1 MNTTTPV
8 TIVGAAAL
16 LGEGP
21 VWDPVGRALWFV
33 DIKQL
38 RLHRFTPASGRFES
52 WTAPAQPGWIFPVDE
67 QSLIVGLQTGI
78 HRFVPGDN
86 SFTFLADPE
95 PDLPGNRLND
105 ATVAPNGAIWFG
117 TMDDAA
123 TAPTGRL
130 YSFDGAVTSQPVDP
144 VAISNGPAFSPD
156 GGTLYYVD
164 TLGCVIWAIEVIHGR
179 LGEKRL
185 FVRIEPGTGL
195 PDGPTVD
202 AQGCVWVGLFG
213 GWCVRRYS
221 PGGALLEEVRFP
233 VANITKIAF
242 GGDDLRTVYATT
254 ASVGLDA
261 AALAAQP
268 EAGNLFAFHS
278 TVPGLPSPRPILAS
292 NR

>member
-1 MNTTTPV
+1 MITTPPV
-8 TIVGAAAL
+8 TIVGAAAI

-21 VWDPVGRALWFV
+21 TWDPVHRALWFV
-33 DIKQL
+33 DIK
-38 RLHRFTPASGRFES
+38 RLLIHRFTPATGRYES
-52 WTAPAQPGWIFPVDE
+52 WTTPAQPGWIFPVDGR
-67 QSLIVGLQTGI
+67 SSIVGLQTGI
-78 HRFVPGDN
+78 HRFVPDEN
-86 SFTFLADPE
+86 SFTLLADPE

-105 ATVAPNGAIWFG
+105 ATVAANGSIWFG
-117 TMDDAA
+117 TMDDSEK
-123 TAPTGRL
+123 APTGRL
-130 YSFDGAVTSQPVDP
+130 YCFDGTVARQPVDP

-164 TLGCVIWAIEVIHGR
+164 TLGRIIWAIEVSDGR
-179 LGEKRL
+179 LGTKRP
-185 FVRIEPGTGL
+185 FVRIEPDAGN

-202 AQGCVWVGLFG
+202 AEGCVWVGLFG

-254 ASVGLDA
+254 ASTGLDE

-278 TVPGLPSPRPILAS
+278 AVPGLPTPRPILTS
-292 NR
+292 N